1 MEVTM
6 NKKRY
11 VLKNRMRF
19 FGFLFFVFL
28 ITFIAV
34 YTAGVSGYTEPVYR
48 TVTIKSGDTLWSIAQ
63 QYKDDDC
70 DIREYIYNVKK
81 LNNIDSS
88 ILIADTSILIPV
100 KK

>member
-1 MEVTM
+1 M

-19 FGFLFFVFL
+19 FGFLFIVFL
-28 ITFIAV
+28 ITFIVV
-34 YTAGVSGYTEPVYR
+34 YTASVSGYSEPVYQ
-48 TVTIKSGDTLWSIAQ
+48 TVTVKSGDTLWSIAQ

-81 LNNIDSS
+81 INDMDSS
-88 ILIADTSILIPV
+88 ILFADTSILIPV
-100 KK
+100 KE

>member
-1 MEVTM
+1 M

-11 VLKNRMRF
+11 VLKKRMRF

-34 YTAGVSGYTEPVYR
+34 YTASVSGYTEPVYQTL
-48 TVTIKSGDTLWSIAQ
+48 TVKSGDTLWSIAQ
-63 QYKDDDC
+63 QHKDDDC

-81 LNNIDSS
+81 INNMDSS
-88 ILIADTSILIPV
+88 TLIADTSILIPAEE
-100 KK
+100 